1 MSEGGDLAQPQ
12 EDKSQTASTDAQGR
26 AIDAS
31 ALGGEVARAR
41 NTMHPND
48 EAAYEAATSARAPAG
63 GGPAGESGAGDFTL
77 PDDAADTAA
86 MPALDFAGGLPDSR
100 TRFVNANRMA
110 QHAQTHQF
118 KKIAIPLLLAVGA
131 LLLVMCIAMGV
142 LLLTDN
148 MGQGDK
154 TLHVAFVVAALL
166 VSLILLAG
174 AWWFHKEI
182 RDDQRRQE
190 QLAQFQQQQQG
201 MGQPPQQ
208 Q

>member
-1 MSEGGDLAQPQ
+1 MSEDAKDPISADDALRFMSDGGDLAQPQ
-12 EDKSQTASTDAQGR
+12 EGNAKPASADAQGQ
-26 AIDAS
+26 ATGAS
-31 ALGGEVARAR
+31 ARPANGE
-41 NTMHPND
+41 D
-48 EAAYEAATSARAPAG
+48 
-63 GGPAGESGAGDFTL
+63 PAGESEAGHFTL
-77 PDDAADTAA
+77 PDEAADTAA

-100 TRFVNANRMA
+100 TRSINANRMV

-118 KKIAIPLLLAVGA
+118 KKVAIPLLLAVGA

-142 LLLTDN
+142 MLLTGN
-148 MGQGDK
+148 MGKGDL

-166 VSLILLAG
+166 VSLILLGG

-182 RDDQRRQE
+182 RADQQRQE

-201 MGQPPQQ
+201 TGQPPQQ